1 MLRRAHAAM
10 ALLAL
15 AACALAACTPA
26 GAAPERRTLT
36 ITIHHSAFR
45 PPELNVR
52 AGETMRFVIRNT
64 DPIDH
69 ESIVGDQTMQ
79 DAHELGT
86 ESYHPPR
93 PGEVTV
99 LAGETVTTTFT
110 FGGEDLLFG
119 CHVPGHWAYGMRG
132 IVLVG

>member
-1 MLRRAHAAM
+1 V
-10 ALLAL
+10 
-15 AACALAACTPA
+15 
-26 GAAPERRTLT
+26 T

-45 PPELNVR
+45 PSELNIR
-52 AGETMRFVIRNT
+52 AGETIRFVIRNT

-69 ESIVGDQTMQ
+69 EFIVGDQTVQ

-86 ESYHPPR
+86 EAYHPPR

-99 LAGETVTTTFT
+99 RAGETVTTTFT
-110 FGGEDLLFG
+110 FEAEDLLFG

-132 IVLVG
+132 DVLVG

>member
-1 MLRRAHAAM
+1 MFRRAHAAI

-26 GAAPERRTLT
+26 DAAPERRTVT

-45 PPELNVR
+45 PSELHVR
-52 AGETMRFVIRNT
+52 PGETIRFVIHNT

-69 ESIVGDQTMQ
+69 EFIVGDLRIQ
-79 DAHELGT
+79 DAHERGT

-99 LAGETVTTTFT
+99 PAGETVATTYTF
-110 FGGEDLLFG
+110 EDEDQLFG
-119 CHVPGHWAYGMRG
+119 CHIPGHWAYGMRG
-132 IVLVG
+132 IVVVG